1 MTNIRKNSFRAWVLA
16 ARPKTLPAAATP
28 VLVACAAAVHE
39 HHFRWQP
46 ALICFLFAV
55 IAQIISNF
63 ANDYFDYRKGS
74 DNAERLGP
82 QRAVAEGWIAP
93 KTMLHATVG
102 LLIADCM
109 IGLLLIPYGGWQLL
123 GIGAFIA
130 LAALGYSGG
139 PYPLAYHGLG
149 DVAVLIFFG
158 IVPVGFT
165 YYVQALQWSVP
176 VVVCGVACGLVTINI
191 LVSNNFRDRFSDKRA
206 GKNTSIVMFGEKFGI
221 YFYLMN
227 GLLAVACCQYFW
239 TEKAF
244 GAAVLPL
251 VYLVFHIKTW
261 REMVAIGQG
270 EQLNVILGKSAR
282 NVLIFGCLLAI
293 GLLAS

>member
-1 MTNIRKNSFRAWVLA
+1 MMKINSCKAWLLA

-28 VLVACAAAVHE
+28 VLVACAAAVHYQ
-39 HHFRWQP
+39 HFRWQP
-46 ALICFLFAV
+46 ALVCFLFAM

-63 ANDYFDYRKGS
+63 ANDYFDFRKGS
-74 DNAERLGP
+74 DNEERLGP
-82 QRAVAEGWIAP
+82 QRAVSEGWIAP
-93 KTMLHATVG
+93 KTMLRVTIG

-109 IGLLLIPYGGWQLL
+109 LGLLLIPYGGWQLL
-123 GIGAFIA
+123 GAGALIA

-176 VVVCGVACGLVTINI
+176 VIVCGIACGLVSINI
-191 LVSNNFRDRFSDKRA
+191 LVANNFRDRFSDRRA
-206 GKNTSIVMFGEKFGI
+206 GKNTSIVLLGEKFGI
-221 YFYLMN
+221 YFYLLN
-227 GLLAVACCQYFW
+227 GILAVGCCQYFW
-239 TEKAF
+239 TEKSCW
-244 GAAVLPL
+244 AAVLPL
-251 VYLVFHIKTW
+251 IYLFFHVKTW

-270 EQLNVILGKSAR
+270 TQLNIILGASAR
-282 NVLIFGCLLAI
+282 NVLIFGCLLAA